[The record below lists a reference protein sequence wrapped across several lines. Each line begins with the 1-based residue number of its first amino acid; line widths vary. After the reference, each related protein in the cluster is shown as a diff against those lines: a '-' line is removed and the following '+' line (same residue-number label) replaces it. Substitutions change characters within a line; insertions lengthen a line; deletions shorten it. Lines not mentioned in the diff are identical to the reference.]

1 MSATLSILLG
11 LAAFAGPDSRPPTRE
26 IGLIRDYYPAAS
38 LKAGEQGTVG
48 FEVGL
53 NRDGKIES
61 CVVTSSSGFPR
72 LDAATCDMIVRT
84 ARFRPSEKRGSAR
97 IPRQNYFIEW
107 TLPAGRANV
116 AEPQVETVGYLA
128 RLKEEE
134 IVCRRAYKSGSIV
147 IKTKVCLNRKQ
158 WDRTVDYGREE
169 AIRLTS
175 GSGPSS

>member
-1 MSATLSILLG
+1 MSAAWPILLG
-11 LAAFAGPDSRPPTRE
+11 LAALGAPDSEAQSRE
-26 IGLIRDYYPAAS
+26 IRLIRDYYPAAS

-48 FEVGL
+48 FEVAL

-61 CVVTSSSGFPR
+61 CLVTSSSGFPR
-72 LDAATCDMIVRT
+72 LDEATCDMIVRT

-97 IPRQNYFIEW
+97 IPKLNYFIEW
-107 TLPAGRANV
+107 TLPVGHANV

-128 RLKEEE
+128 RLEEDE
-134 IVCRRAYKSGSIV
+134 LVCRRSYKAGSII
-147 IKTKVCLNRKQ
+147 IKKKVCLNRKQ
-158 WDRTVDYGREE
+158 WERTVDYGREE

>member
-11 LAAFAGPDSRPPTRE
+11 LTAFAAPESDPPTRE
-26 IGLIRDYYPAAS
+26 IRLIRDYYPAAS

-72 LDAATCDMIVRT
+72 LDEATCDMIVRT
-84 ARFRPSEKRGSAR
+84 ARFGPSEKRGSAR
-97 IPRQNYFIEW
+97 VPKQNYFVEW
-107 TLPAGRANV
+107 MLPVGHGNAAQ
-116 AEPQVETVGYLA
+116 PQAQPVGYLA

-134 IVCRRAYKSGSIV
+134 IVCRRAYKPGSIV

>member
-11 LAAFAGPDSRPPTRE
+11 LAAFAGPDSDPPTRE
-26 IGLIRDYYPAAS
+26 IRLIRDYYPAAS

-48 FEVGL
+48 FEVAL

-61 CVVTSSSGFPR
+61 CRVTSSSGFPR
-72 LDAATCDMIVRT
+72 LDEATCDMIVRT
-84 ARFRPSEKRGSAR
+84 ARFRPSERSGSAR

-107 TLPAGRANV
+107 TLPAGHANS
-116 AEPQVETVGYLA
+116 AKPQVETVGYLA
-128 RLKEEE
+128 RLEEDE
-134 IVCRRAYKSGSIV
+134 LVCRRALKTGSII
-147 IKTKVCLNRKQ
+147 IKQKVCLTRKQ
-158 WDRTVDYGREE
+158 WERTVDYGREE